1 MNGRNAA
8 TCKTTS
14 GLRFPPTN
22 LVRVA
27 QQFHFHALI
36 VLPFASGTRKSGG
49 TVRAGR
55 AFGRMQQ
62 TRALGYARHQTRAR
76 GARRNHSLYSLDCGR
91 RRPLERGYLP
101 QGPTT
106 RSGRGSCAA
115 PPARRTA
122 CVRARFAHAVHTA
135 PRAFAAVYC
144 WESNPGEIVA
154 HRKFFSIRARAL
166 HRPRAGFGGLS
177 PNQPD
182 DCAQVVFTSNKLLF
196 ALDQWETEYLR
207 NLIKRKSRRSSR
219 CSGT

>member
-8 TCKTTS
+8 TCKTAS

-62 TRALGYARHQTRAR
+62 TRALGSNAQHQTRGR
-76 GARRNHSLYSLDCGR
+76 GPEGPGETIRSTVLTVADGVRSNEGICHRGR
-91 RRPLERGYLP
+91 RRV
-101 QGPTT
+101 
-106 RSGRGSCAA
+106 RSGSCAA
-115 PPARRTA
+115 PARRTA
-122 CVRARFAHAVHTA
+122 CVRARAVHTA

-144 WESNPGEIVA
+144 WESNPGDFVA
-154 HRKFFSIRARAL
+154 HRKFLSL
-166 HRPRAGFGGLS
+166 SYPPRPRPFTGRVAVWRLVTQL
-177 PNQPD
+177 PI
-182 DCAQVVFTSNKLLF
+182 CAQVL
-196 ALDQWETEYLR
+196 
-207 NLIKRKSRRSSR
+207 
-219 CSGT
+219 